1 DGGLQL
7 AILWASANGHPLM
20 LPVRIGRVVLHRMVG
35 DDRVLRCRLAA
46 HPVNAKRVDF
56 DIALETSDGAP
67 VATLEGVQCYDA
79 GSGS

>member
-1 DGGLQL
+1 
-7 AILWASANGHPLM
+7 M
-20 LPVRIGRVVLHRMVG
+20 LPVRVGRVVLHRTDG
-35 DDRVLRCRLAA
+35 DDEPLQCRLAA
-46 HPVNAKRVDF
+46 HPINAKRVDF